1 MTWDKLIARALV
13 PFEGKIGQL
22 DKRAGLYIDEAQED
36 FSYYTKCF
44 VKKTNIY
51 VYKEKSYVSLP
62 KDFVELC
69 DKPIFR
75 SNPLRLAMSN
85 SLDYTRNSTTNLV
98 RVSEPVEYYIESDRL
113 YLIPRPVQS
122 GILTVTY
129 VAIPTSLRTYS
140 GLKQI
145 RFDNVVSEY
154 FDVDKTVKSRIGESN
169 STTTTATIRR
179 VEYEDS
185 LSGVL
190 TISDITNGFTN
201 NDENFYE
208 SSGESAQYES
218 SYGTNWNSFIN
229 TWNTLGLGG
238 LAQTNGV
245 QFNFTDVSPQIPDV
259 YHNYLV
265 DYVKAMIHQDIGNGQ
280 EYQNHFSL
288 YIANREKARST
299 VSNKAQGGMSF
310 VADRMN
316 PGSY

>member
-13 PFEGKIGQL
+13 PFEGRIGQL

-208 SSGESAQYES
+208 ASGESAQYES

-229 TWNTLGLGG
+229 TWNVLGLGG

-245 QFNFTDVSPQIPDV
+245 QFDFTDVSPQIPDV

>member
-13 PFEGKIGQL
+13 PFEGRIGQL

>member
-13 PFEGKIGQL
+13 PFEGRIGQL

-140 GLKQI
+140 SLKQI

>member
-13 PFEGKIGQL
+13 PFEGRMGQL

-51 VYKEKSYVSLP
+51 VYQEKSYVYLP

-69 DKPIFR
+69 DQPIFR
-75 SNPLRLAMSN
+75 ANPLRKAISN
-85 SLDYTRNSTTNLV
+85 SLDYTRYSTTNLV
-98 RVSEPVEYYIESDRL
+98 RVSEPCEYYIESDRL
-113 YLIPRPVQS
+113 YLMPRPVQS
-122 GILTVTY
+122 GTLTISY
-129 VAIPTSLRTYS
+129 VAVPTSLRTFS
-140 GLKQI
+140 NLKQV

-154 FDVDKTVKSRIGESN
+154 FDVGKVVKSRIGESN

-179 VEYEDS
+179 VEYEDA

-190 TISDITNGFTN
+190 TLSDITNGFTN
-201 NDENFYE
+201 NNENFYE
-208 SSGESAQYES
+208 ASDESAQYELD
-218 SYGTNWNSFIN
+218 YGTAWNSFIN
-229 TWNTLGLGG
+229 TWNVLGLGG

-245 QFNFTDVSPQIPDV
+245 QFDFADVSPEISDV

-299 VSNKAQGGMSF
+299 VANKDQGGMSF